1 MADSAS
7 GMSKAFATTTS
18 FIEKAVE
25 MRHFMLLISFIL
37 ALDSC
42 LVVFYHKNLLGAFSK
57 LDAPEIS
64 GGNALVFL
72 GLFAFLMTLLFPALR
87 HLLLIV
93 PTYIS
98 MRWPS
103 KNGQQ
108 TSPAMRSTYTVRD
121 KALIERDKVMLEV
134 LDKKQAAHDEDVIN
148 VNIGFA
154 MAMLLALN
162 FLVLGDDHTSTLS
175 QTAVTLRDSLNGFW
189 VTALVKTTLGG
200 IALFSILLFVQ
211 ALSPDLSGDRIYLPE
226 SDEER
231 KARLEAEAKRL
242 GA

>member
-7 GMSKAFATTTS
+7 GMSKALATTTS

-42 LVVFYHKNLLGAFSK
+42 LVIFYHKNLLGAFSK
-57 LDAPEIS
+57 LDAPEVS

-87 HLLLIV
+87 HILLVI

-98 MRWPS
+98 IRWP
-103 KNGQQ
+103 NRNHQQ
-108 TSPAMRSTYTVRD
+108 RDPDLRWTSIVRK
-121 KALIERDKVMLEV
+121 KALIERDKVMLEI
-134 LDKKQAAHDEDVIN
+134 LEKKQAAHDEEMIN
-148 VNIGFA
+148 MNIGFA

-162 FLVLGDDHTSTLS
+162 FLVLGDNQTITLS
-175 QTAVTLRDSLNGFW
+175 QTAAFLHDTLTGFW
-189 VTALVKTTLGG
+189 VSVLVNFCLGG
-200 IALFSILLFVQ
+200 IVIFCVLLVLQ
-211 ALSPDLSGDRIYLPE
+211 SLTPNVDGDRIYLPE
-226 SDEER
+226 SDEEC
-231 KARLEAEAKRL
+231 KARLEEEAKRA
-242 GA
+242 GK

>member
-1 MADSAS
+1 
-7 GMSKAFATTTS
+7 
-18 FIEKAVE
+18 
-25 MRHFMLLISFIL
+25 
-37 ALDSC
+37 
-42 LVVFYHKNLLGAFSK
+42 
-57 LDAPEIS
+57 
-64 GGNALVFL
+64 
-72 GLFAFLMTLLFPALR
+72 
-87 HLLLIV
+87 
-93 PTYIS
+93 
-98 MRWPS
+98 
-103 KNGQQ
+103 
-108 TSPAMRSTYTVRD
+108 
-121 KALIERDKVMLEV
+121 
-134 LDKKQAAHDEDVIN
+134 EDVIN

-231 KARLEAEAKRL
+231 KARLEAGAKRL